1 VLDYKLVVIGAHFG
15 VWLKDEVSKFI
26 RENILLIEP
35 VPYNYKILKEEYKG
49 FKNIKISTNAV
60 MDLNETRSFYFVKE
74 KSIHALGKHW
84 ASGIGS
90 FKKQHILDHR
100 NKRFQIRDEDIEE
113 VKIEFITFDMLIK
126 KFFIKSIHKLQID
139 VEGAEYKILNTIDF
153 SKIDIKEIV
162 FESKHFDG
170 TFHEGEKLAKIKQK
184 LMSNGY
190 KVFKLDNE
198 NIIAKK

>member
-1 VLDYKLVVIGAHFG
+1 MLDYKLVVIGAHFG

-26 RENILLIEP
+26 KENILLIEP

-184 LMSNGY
+184 LISNGY

>member
-100 NKRFQIRDEDIEE
+100 NKRFQIKDEDIEE

-184 LMSNGY
+184 LISNGY

>member
-100 NKRFQIRDEDIEE
+100 NKRFQIKDEDIEE

>member
-1 VLDYKLVVIGAHFG
+1 MLDYKLVVIGAHFG

-26 RENILLIEP
+26 KENILLIEP

-100 NKRFQIRDEDIEE
+100 NKRFQIKDEDIEE

-184 LMSNGY
+184 LISNGY

>member
-1 VLDYKLVVIGAHFG
+1 MLDYKLVVIGAHFG

-100 NKRFQIRDEDIEE
+100 NKRFQIKDEDIEE

>member
-1 VLDYKLVVIGAHFG
+1 MLDYKLVVIGAHFG

-26 RENILLIEP
+26 KENILLIEP

-60 MDLNETRSFYFVKE
+60 MDTNETRSFYFVKE

-100 NKRFQIRDEDIEE
+100 NKRFQIKDEDIEE

-184 LMSNGY
+184 LISNGY

>member
-1 VLDYKLVVIGAHFG
+1 MLDYKLVVIGAHFG

>member
-1 VLDYKLVVIGAHFG
+1 MLDYKLVVIGAHFG

-60 MDLNETRSFYFVKE
+60 MDTNETRSFYFVKE

-100 NKRFQIRDEDIEE
+100 NKRFQIKDEDIEE

-184 LMSNGY
+184 LISNGY

>member
-26 RENILLIEP
+26 KENILLIEP

-100 NKRFQIRDEDIEE
+100 NKRFQIKDEDIEE

-184 LMSNGY
+184 LISNGY

>member
-1 VLDYKLVVIGAHFG
+1 MLDYKLVVIGAHFG

-100 NKRFQIRDEDIEE
+100 NKRFQIKDEDIEE

-184 LMSNGY
+184 LISNGY